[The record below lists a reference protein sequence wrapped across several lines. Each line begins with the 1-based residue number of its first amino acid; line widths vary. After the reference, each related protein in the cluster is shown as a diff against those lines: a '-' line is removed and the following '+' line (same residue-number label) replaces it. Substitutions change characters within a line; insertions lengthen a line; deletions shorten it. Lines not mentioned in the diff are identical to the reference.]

1 MSLNST
7 DTRAMEQR
15 RCLLLATIGSTA
27 ETMPSNPTLEK
38 LLQDGLLVT
47 IKSWLDDI
55 LSGRVGGMDLL
66 LHLLSNIIP
75 LPVTKEMVTTSRLGK
90 LVSSVEKHTICV
102 GSPNESAIKARI
114 NQVKERWSA
123 SVKARRNV
131 SADSFFKVGS

>member
-1 MSLNST
+1 
-7 DTRAMEQR
+7 MEQR

-27 ETMPSNPTLEK
+27 ESMPSNVTLEK

-75 LPVTKEMVTTSRLGK
+75 LPVTKEMVTSSRLGK

-102 GSPNESAIKARI
+102 GSPNESAIKTRI

-131 SADSFFKVGS
+131 SAIFFLQGPFVGHMLTYFG